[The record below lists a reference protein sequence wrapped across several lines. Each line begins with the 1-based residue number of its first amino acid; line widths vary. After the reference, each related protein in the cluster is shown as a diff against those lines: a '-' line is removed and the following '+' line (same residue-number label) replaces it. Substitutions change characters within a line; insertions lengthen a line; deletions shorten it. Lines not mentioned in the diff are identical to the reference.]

1 MPVLDLSQ
9 RPASLRM
16 EGARLMIESRDG
28 SAPLAVALIDLDAVI
43 LSNPQ
48 IHLSQAVLGQLATAS
63 VPLVVCDAKH
73 QPTGMLV
80 PLVGNAI
87 QTERIRVQAVVS
99 EPRRK
104 QLWKQVVQAKLRNQ
118 AGLLERRSGVDH
130 GLRSMAQQVQSGD
143 STNREAQGARRY
155 WTALFGPEFRRDR
168 DAMDANRFLNYGYAL
183 LRSLAARALVGAG
196 LHPSLGLQHHNRYDP
211 MALASDLMEPFRP
224 WVDARVLL
232 ALETGGDDLTPATKT
247 VLFGLFQDQVGLGE
261 ERWPLPEAMHRSAAR
276 LTQAY
281 AQGRTRLLL
290 PAW

>member
-28 SAPLAVALIDLDAVI
+28 GPPLAVALVDLDAVI

-48 IHLSQAVLGQLATAS
+48 IHLSQAVLGQLAAAS
-63 VPLVVCDAKH
+63 VPLVVCDPKH
-73 QPTGMLV
+73 QPAGVLV

-87 QTERIRVQAVVS
+87 QTERIRAQAVAT

-104 QLWKQVVQAKLRNQ
+104 QLWKQVIQAKLRNQ
-118 AGLLERRSGVDH
+118 ASLLGQMTGTDH
-130 GLRSMAQQVQSGD
+130 GLKSMALQVQSGD
-143 STNREAQGARRY
+143 TTNREAQGARRY
-155 WTALFGPEFRRDR
+155 WTALFGVDFRRDR

-183 LRSLAARALVGAG
+183 LRSLAARAVVGAG
-196 LHPSLGLQHHNRYDP
+196 LHPSLGIQHHNRYDP

-224 WVDARVLL
+224 WVDARVIQ
-232 ALETGGDDLTPATKT
+232 ALKGGAEDLDPTSKT
-247 VLFGLFQDQVGLGE
+247 VLFGLFQDLVSLGD

-276 LTQAY
+276 LAQAY
-281 AQGRTRLLL
+281 GHGRARLLL

>member
-9 RPASLRM
+9 RPVSLHM
-16 EGARLMIESRDG
+16 EGGRLMIESKDG
-28 SAPLAVALIDLDAVI
+28 VPPLSVALVDLDAVI

-48 IHLSQAVLGQLATAS
+48 IHLSQAVLGQLSEAS
-63 VPLVVCDAKH
+63 VPLVVCDPKH

-80 PLVGNAI
+80 PLVGNAV
-87 QTERIRVQAVVS
+87 QTERIRAQATVT

-104 QLWKQVVQAKLRNQ
+104 QLWKQIIQAKLRNQ
-118 AGLLERRSGVDH
+118 AGLLEQTGGADH
-130 GLRSMAQQVQSGD
+130 GLRGMAGQVQSGD

-155 WTALFGPEFRRDR
+155 WTGLLGPDFRRDR

-183 LRSLAARALVGAG
+183 LRSLTARALVGAG

-224 WVDARVLL
+224 WVDARVLQ
-232 ALETGGDDLTPATKT
+232 ALRAGASELNPSSKT
-247 VLFGLFQDQVGLGE
+247 VLFGLFQDLVTLDE

-276 LTQAY
+276 LAQAY
-281 AQGRTRLLL
+281 SQGRTRLVL